1 MEYLN
6 EEFTCL
12 GAGNEGDVL
21 YVSLDTW
28 VEGLDCSPRQ
38 LDSHRESLRQQ
49 QRRLGSQGGSNYPS
63 CKTCKKNNR
72 KNKDKKNTCL
82 VHLHPTINLTV
93 IDGVEDR
100 NIGVSSLSAQ
110 TGFGLVLKQEESNTI
125 QATDDIASMMDAF
138 KSSTPKSK
146 ATETKPPQTKASKS
160 KKTKKKA
167 QKSKSPTTKTFK
179 AKKPKTPKTKSFK
192 KSSASPTQFPSATP
206 NIEECTIIPQSCQRS
221 MRRKERNLQ
230 VVDITSLI
238 EKLKPV
244 FPTITNATPVSN
256 VLVNCAYG
264 TSACSSSAGTCC
276 GAIGCE
282 CNTVSESL
290 CELEECC
297 IYQETTFDI
306 DFCASIGDCDSK
318 QCFEPPPPSEVC
330 NGTTIPPKCCH
341 GING

>member
-282 CNTVSESL
+282 CNMVSE
-290 CELEECC
+290 
-297 IYQETTFDI
+297 
-306 DFCASIGDCDSK
+306 
-318 QCFEPPPPSEVC
+318 
-330 NGTTIPPKCCH
+330 
-341 GING
+341 